1 MPDQRNRS
9 SRLLGLAVVL
19 ALGTLTLGAGPALAQ
34 PFQCRDTVT
43 QDTTLTPTCSTV
55 RARAW

>member
-1 MPDQRNRS
+1 MPDQRDRS
-9 SRLLGLAVVL
+9 IRLLVLAVVL

-34 PFQCRDTVT
+34 PLQCGDTVT
-43 QDTTLTPTCSTV
+43 EDTTLPPTCWTV